1 MPKFN
6 FKNFNCPKCG
16 KHVVLRKFMFI
27 TPDRIFDCMHCS
39 TKITI
44 EYQISE
50 RGLIYSSLILIVP
63 TFFYAILTKNYIAFI
78 ILVFE
83 LIAFGSYGFINQ
95 RVVLASESNISIKKR
110 TTLDL

>member
-1 MPKFN
+1 
-6 FKNFNCPKCG
+6 
-16 KHVVLRKFMFI
+16 MFI

-50 RGLIYSSLILIVP
+50 RVLMYSSLIFIVP
-63 TFFYAILTKNYIAFI
+63 TFFYAILTKNHIAFI

-83 LIAFGSYGFINQ
+83 FIAFGSYGFKNQ
-95 RVVLASESNISIKKR
+95 HVVLASESHISKK
-110 TTLDL
+110 